1 MQQLLEI
8 MPWIWGTIVLI
19 TIVIELFSTDVDA
32 IWFSIGAAF
41 SLFLSLFKFNIILQL
56 STFIIFTSCLLF
68 TVGKLVKKMIAKKDI
83 KKTIDSL
90 IGKEIFVIE
99 NADEFNKGSGVIND
113 IVWTLTCETNNYVEK
128 GQHAIIS
135 GIKGNKLIVTS
146 KSK

>member
-1 MQQLLEI
+1 MEQLLEI
-8 MPWIWGTIVLI
+8 MPFIWGIIILVTLA
-19 TIVIELFSTDVDA
+19 IELFSADVDA
-32 IWFSIGAAF
+32 IWFSAGAAL
-41 SLFLSLFKFNIILQL
+41 SLFLSLFKLNIIIQL

-68 TVGKLVKKMIAKKDI
+68 TVGKLVKKMLARKNI
-83 KKTIDSL
+83 KNTIDSL

-113 IVWTLTCETNNYVEK
+113 IVWTLTCEANNYVEK

-146 KSK
+146 KSE